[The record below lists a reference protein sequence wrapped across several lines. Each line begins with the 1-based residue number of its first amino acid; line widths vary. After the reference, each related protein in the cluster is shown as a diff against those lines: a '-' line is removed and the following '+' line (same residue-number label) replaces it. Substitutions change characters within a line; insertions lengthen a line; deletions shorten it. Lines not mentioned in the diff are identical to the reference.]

1 MSHLISK
8 RAAAIALVDLFAEL
22 RAIIEKRCM
31 DDDDL
36 EMLGYV
42 LGTWMTYEHLKEN
55 HSDGE
60 FVAWDEAMQGVLDM
74 APLRRHAV
82 HAAP

>member
-8 RAAAIALVDLFAEL
+8 KAAAIALVDLFAEL

-31 DDDDL
+31 DEEDL

-42 LGTWMTYEHLKEN
+42 LSTWMAYEHVRE
-55 HSDGE
+55 HGSASE
-60 FVAWDEAMQGVLDM
+60 FEIWDQAMRNVLEAGNGLC
-74 APLRRHAV
+74 LSG
-82 HAAP
+82 